1 MSPNRYEK
9 TKLQPAQVLSMLEP
23 LDDIKKYIQDTF
35 EYYFI
40 SVQFDPEQNENGNYF
55 KKVGFRISLQ
65 NEPTIILP
73 ILAKIKNLVI
83 DRCIFDVA
91 NGTWEVKGTFWG
103 K

>member
-1 MSPNRYEK
+1 
-9 TKLQPAQVLSMLEP
+9 
-23 LDDIKKYIQDTF
+23 IKKYIQDTF